1 MDKTVLASD
10 VQTLLDN
17 RQFAKLRQ
25 ALQSWHPNDLA
36 ELIDAL
42 SEQDRAIVFRILPR
56 EVASDVFEY
65 LEFETQSSL
74 LRALGHE
81 EVANILN
88 DMAPDDRTALL
99 EELPGPAAKQLI
111 ELLTADERKV
121 AQSLLGYPK
130 ESVGRLMTPD
140 YVAVKSAW
148 TVQEVLDHIRTHGK
162 DKESLNVIYVIDEQ
176 GRLVE
181 DIRIRDILLA
191 DPRSRVRDI
200 ADGQYTCLLVTDE
213 KEKAV
218 ELFKKYDRVA
228 LPVVNGDRFLIGIVT
243 IDDVMDI
250 VEDQYTEDLQKF
262 GGLEALDYPYTS
274 TPLWEMV
281 KRRAGWLTVLFLGEM
296 LTATAMAFFE
306 NELAKAV
313 VLALF
318 VPLIIS
324 SGGNS
329 GSQAATLIIRAMVT
343 GELEP
348 KDWKMVFW
356 RESLSGLILGSILGV
371 IGFLRILIWTRF
383 TDIYG
388 PHWFLVGA
396 TVALSLLGVVLW
408 GTLTG
413 SMLPFILKRF
423 KFDPAASSAPFVAT
437 LVDVAGLVIYFS
449 IAILVLRGTLL

>member
-1 MDKTVLASD
+1 MLASD

-191 DPRSRVRDI
+191 DPRSRVSDI

-371 IGFLRILIWTRF
+371 IGFLRILVWTRF

-423 KFDPAASSAPFVAT
+423 EFDPAASSAPFVAT